1 MRDYLKNKSVLDSIV
16 VCLLGIALA
25 VYSLV
30 SFYTAAVKTEWILSP
45 YLFPLLLS
53 VFAVLLSVSLFA
65 EGFHEVKTARE
76 AQGEQPAAA
85 PLAIKKVLVVT
96 LLGIAY
102 YFLITVIHFIPASM
116 VFLAALIWY
125 MGERKYWKIA
135 AIAIAMPL
143 VLYVLFAMLL
153 NVRLP

>member
-30 SFYTAAVKTEWILSP
+30 SFYTATVKTEWILSP

-53 VFAVLLSVSLFA
+53 VFAVLLAVSLLA
-65 EGFHEVKTARE
+65 EGCHEVKCARE
-76 AQGEQPAAA
+76 AQGEKTADA
-85 PLAIKKVLVVT
+85 PLAIKKVAVVT

-102 YFLITVIHFIPASM
+102 YVLISMIHFIPASM
-116 VFLAALIWY
+116 LFLAALIWY
-125 MGERKYWKIA
+125 LGERKYWKIA
-135 AIAIAMPL
+135 LVAIVMPL